1 MRDTLIVLNYQREF
15 PPFMQSVLHHAEP
28 LFKRILYITPVLHND
43 NREACRCRN
52 LQVVQ
57 MTTRRKRAFLRLP
70 AFLLRKET
78 RRQIATA
85 IRHGNFRWSFLKNMI
100 QYGVCSDMLYSH
112 ARQIIEKEKLYPE
125 NCLVVAAW
133 FHVEAYAGGKLKER
147 FPGLRLVSYAHGFEV
162 NEGANPQ
169 AMFSMNAYKHSACD
183 KVAFISATTR
193 QRYLERFAQLY
204 PKASAGSPSTHYL
217 GSEKL
222 FPEALSKKSDDGV
235 LRLAS
240 CSSAVPVKRIHLI
253 IEMLARSD
261 HRIHWTHIGG
271 GPLLEQLR
279 QLACEKLSGKANIS
293 YEFLGAIPN
302 KQVQQFYRDHPV
314 DLFVNTSESEG
325 LPISIM
331 ESLSYGIPAIAT
343 DVGGTR
349 EIVRETTGFLMPK
362 ELSLQAFAQTVAHYA
377 QMEKQAQDNY
387 RRNTFGLWQE
397 YLDGQRN
404 AKDFLSRQ
412 RDR

>member
-57 MTTRRKRAFLRLP
+57 MTSRRKRAFLKLP

-85 IRHGNFRWSFLKNMI
+85 IRHGNFRWSFIKNMI
-100 QYGVCSDMLYSH
+100 AYGVCSDMLYSH

-147 FPGLRLVSYAHGFEV
+147 FPGLRLMSYAHGFEV

-169 AMFSMNAYKHSACD
+169 AMFSMNTYKHAACD
-183 KVAFISATTR
+183 EVAFISATTR
-193 QRYLERFAQLY
+193 QRYLGRFAQLY
-204 PKASAGSPSTHYL
+204 PKASAGNTSTHYL

-235 LRLAS
+235 LRLVS
-240 CSSAVPVKRIHLI
+240 CSGAVPVKRIHLI
-253 IEMLARSD
+253 IEMLTLSVN
-261 HRIHWTHIGG
+261 RIHWTHIGG
-271 GPLLEQLR
+271 GPLLEHLQ
-279 QLACEKLSGKANIS
+279 QLACEKLSGKSNIS
-293 YEFLGAIPN
+293 YEFLGSVPN
-302 KQVQQFYRDHPV
+302 SRVQQFYRDHPV

-325 LPISIM
+325 LPVSIM
-331 ESLSYGIPAIAT
+331 ESLSYGIPVIAT

-349 EIVRETTGFLMPK
+349 EIVTEATGFLLPK
-362 ELSLQAFAQTVAHYA
+362 ELTGQELARTVARYGAVEAQKKDHYRHNAFA
-377 QMEKQAQDNY
+377 
-387 RRNTFGLWQE
+387 LWQE
-397 YLDGQRN
+397 RLDGQRN
-404 AKDFLSRQ
+404 AKDFLSSQ
-412 RDR
+412 RDQ